1 MIKKINKI
9 FNTVNNMSFPIA
21 ILLAAVMISVSIFI
35 TGWVFLGKIQ
45 SNLNV
50 NRTNPTNIRTP
61 EQIKQMQIDAQKQRQ
76 EQQQQLLQLQ
86 QEQQKLLQDQ
96 QKPEQE

>member
-1 MIKKINKI
+1 
-9 FNTVNNMSFPIA
+9 MSFPIA

-35 TGWVFLGKIQ
+35 TGWLFLGRIQ

-50 NRTNPTNIRTP
+50 NRINPNNIKTS
-61 EQIKQMQIDAQKQRQ
+61 EQIRQRQIDAQ
-76 EQQQQLLQLQ
+76 QQQQLLR
-86 QEQQKLLQDQ
+86 DQ